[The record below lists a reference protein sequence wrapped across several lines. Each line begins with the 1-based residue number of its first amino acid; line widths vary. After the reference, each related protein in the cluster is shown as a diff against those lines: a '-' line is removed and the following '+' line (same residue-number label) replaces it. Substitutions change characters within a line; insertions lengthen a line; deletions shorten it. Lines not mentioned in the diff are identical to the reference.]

1 MPSQHDPGRA
11 AGQGPSRPGTPSL
24 LRELNDRA
32 ALELLLDGR
41 AMTRSQL
48 SELTGVS
55 KVTVA
60 QMLGRLEERGL
71 VAAVGEQSVGRGP
84 NAALYSVVASSAY
97 VAALYVEHG
106 LVSTAVAD
114 VTGRVIAEARDD
126 TNGDGDPVELV
137 RSAVDRA
144 CRRAGVSISMLSAF
158 VIGSPGVVDPVS
170 GDPQF
175 SFNLP
180 AWHAGVLAA
189 LRGTLHKNVL
199 IENDVNLAAMAEH
212 AIGAAAGAEDFVLM
226 WLGTGVG
233 LATVLG
239 GRLYRG
245 VSGAAGEIGWLPVPG
260 APVTSD
266 VNYPA
271 GGGLQWLAGGEAI
284 GALAAEFGF
293 AGSGQ
298 PGPGGWTP
306 AESVSA
312 AVAAHSVI
320 AAAAPGAGAAPAAAP
335 GADAAP
341 AAAPGAATGAAPG
354 AAPGA
359 ATGAAPGAG
368 AALGAATG
376 ATPGAGAAPGAAT
389 GAALGAA
396 PGAGAPRPDSA
407 AGRAGQFLDE
417 LARRVALGAV
427 AVCTVIDPGLVVLGG
442 EIGLAGGTALAGR
455 VAAEVSR
462 ICPVRPRVLP
472 TAVPSEPVLR
482 GALLTAVQ
490 QARADLLASV
500 AG

>member
-1 MPSQHDPGRA
+1 MPSQQGSGRVVSRGA
-11 AGQGPSRPGTPSL
+11 SRPGTPSL

-41 AMTRSQL
+41 SLTRSQL

-84 NAALYSVVASSAY
+84 NAALYSVVASSAH

-114 VTGRVIAEARDD
+114 VTGRVIAEARED
-126 TNGDGDPVELV
+126 TNGEGDPVEIV

-144 CRRAGVSISMLSAF
+144 CRSAGVSISMLSAF

-180 AWHAGVLAA
+180 AWHAGVLAG
-189 LRGTLHKNVL
+189 LRGALHKKVL
-199 IENDVNLAAMAEH
+199 IENDVNLAAVAEH
-212 AIGAAAGAEDFVLM
+212 AIGAAAGADDFVLM
-226 WLGTGVG
+226 WIGTGVG
-233 LATVLG
+233 LATMLA
-239 GRLYRG
+239 GRLHRG

-266 VNYPA
+266 VRYPA
-271 GGGLQWLAGGEAI
+271 GGGLQWLVGADSI

-293 AGSGQ
+293 TGPGSGE
-298 PGPGGWTP
+298 PGSGEPGSGGRSPTD
-306 AESVSA
+306 SVRA
-312 AVAAHSVI
+312 AVAANAANAAAV
-320 AAAAPGAGAAPAAAP
+320 AAAAGAAERPE
-335 GADAAP
+335 
-341 AAAPGAATGAAPG
+341 GAAGG
-354 AAPGA
+354 
-359 ATGAAPGAG
+359 
-368 AALGAATG
+368 
-376 ATPGAGAAPGAAT
+376 
-389 GAALGAA
+389 
-396 PGAGAPRPDSA
+396 
-407 AGRAGQFLDE
+407 AGQFLDE
-417 LARRVALGAV
+417 IARRVALGAV

-442 EIGLAGGTALAGR
+442 EIGLAGGKALAGR
-455 VAAEVSR
+455 VAAEVAR
-462 ICPVRPRVLP
+462 ISPVRPRVVP
-472 TAVPSEPVLR
+472 TAVSREPVLR

-490 QARADLLASV
+490 LARADLLASV